1 MAKKAVLTEYAL
13 SVPHLKAPLT
23 IAHVSD
29 LHERPAEDI
38 AALIRQVKPDLIAVT
53 GDSFGRLAGS
63 EGKGKGKADRRQK
76 DASRLRCVLL
86 RLAYFVDGFFLLF
99 FGRAYRSDKESVGRF
114 LAQAT
119 KIAPVYMSLG
129 NHEAA
134 LREDDYALLRQYG
147 VTLLDNAH
155 VGKTING
162 NRLCIGGL
170 STDAD
175 EAWLER
181 YAHRDGFKLLLCHHP
196 EYYDTMVA
204 KRAVDLVLAGH
215 NHGGQIK
222 LFGKG
227 VFSSSG
233 RLFPKYDSGVFENR
247 LVVSAGCANTF
258 AMPRFGNPRELVVI
272 RLTPAQE

>member
-63 EGKGKGKADRRQK
+63 ESKGKGKADRKRK

-99 FGRAYRSDKESVGRF
+99 FGRAYRSDKESVGCF

-134 LREDDYALLRQYG
+134 LRE
-147 VTLLDNAH
+147 
-155 VGKTING
+155 
-162 NRLCIGGL
+162 